1 MSRRKSRMVAIQ
13 YIYSKEF
20 QTDSSPDEF
29 IEYINTLKKD
39 RDREFA
45 KRLIDG
51 TLDFKEKIDALIAG
65 YAQTGD
71 DMIMLVDRCI
81 LRVGIF
87 ELLYLKSAPHP
98 IVINEYI
105 ELTKSLSKESSKS
118 FINAVLDKVRLNEH
132 EK

>member
-1 MSRRKSRMVAIQ
+1 MVAIQ

-20 QTDSSPDEF
+20 KTDNSPDEF
-29 IEYINTLKKD
+29 MDYVSVLKKED
-39 RDREFA
+39 DREFA
-45 KRLIDG
+45 KKLIEG
-51 TLDFKEKIDALIAG
+51 TLDLKEKIDALISS
-65 YAQTGD
+65 YAQIGD
-71 DMIMLVDRCI
+71 DMVMLVDRCI

-98 IVINEYI
+98 VIINEYV

-118 FINAVLDKVRLNEH
+118 FINAVLDRVRLNEY